1 MSTITPAIA
10 ARKANRGV
18 GMWQGV
24 IPAEMLTRRGTI
36 SFEQIESPKE
46 LSSDLNVEVGSL
58 SKATFG
64 NATVRPYQDRYQG
77 AWDEYVYH
85 HPSGS
90 IFHSIAWKRVI
101 ERVFRFEARY
111 LFVEEHGNIRGV
123 LPLFMVS
130 NLLFG
135 RSLIS
140 TPIAVYGGVCAD
152 DEPMSSQL
160 RQAACQMAEQERV
173 QYLELREQ

>member
-1 MSTITPAIA
+1 
-10 ARKANRGV
+10 
-18 GMWQGV
+18 
-24 IPAEMLTRRGTI
+24 
-36 SFEQIESPKE
+36 
-46 LSSDLNVEVGSL
+46 
-58 SKATFG
+58 
-64 NATVRPYQDRYQG
+64 RPYQDRYQG

-173 QYLELREQ
+173 QYLELREQRPITDSVARFRTKKLYVSFDLELPQSRHELMRSFPRDTRYMI